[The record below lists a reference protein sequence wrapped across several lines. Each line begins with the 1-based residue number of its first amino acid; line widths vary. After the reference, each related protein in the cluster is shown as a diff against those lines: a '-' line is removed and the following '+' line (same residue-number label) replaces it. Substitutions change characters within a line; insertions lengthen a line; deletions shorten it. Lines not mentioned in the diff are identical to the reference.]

1 MPIYEY
7 ECTACGEKFELRRS
21 ITASDSDIECPACG
35 TTHPRRIISVF
46 SAGTSSGSCSTG
58 GST

>member
-7 ECTACGEKFELRRS
+7 ECTACGEKFEMRRS
-21 ITASDSDIECPACG
+21 MSDSDSEIKCPSCKTAN
-35 TTHPRRIISVF
+35 PRRVF
-46 SAGTSSGSCSTG
+46 STFGVTSQRQSCPPG